1 MQKQFQIIECKLI
14 KFKYFEK
21 ATKFEEIL
29 LLVLTLCNV
38 KIKRGISSTFWPP
51 QKTSTFVAEICT
63 IKDWGLENNT
73 KLNSIFF

>member
-38 KIKRGISSTFWPP
+38 KIKRGISSNFLA
-51 QKTSTFVAEICT
+51 TS
-63 IKDWGLENNT
+63 EN
-73 KLNSIFF
+73 LNFCSRNLYY